1 MNQKTT
7 QMRNMTE
14 DEWKAEMAFQ
24 VWSILRR
31 EARENPLLLHNSY
44 FDALFDEV
52 DTDVR
57 IAFAR
62 LY

>member
-1 MNQKTT
+1 MQTKTP
-7 QMRNMTE
+7 QRNLTN

-24 VWSILRR
+24 VWSVLRR

-44 FDALFDEV
+44 FDALLDEV

-62 LY
+62 LA